1 MSKSNETT
9 PNVPTLRFKSF
20 EQEWEY
26 STIGKCSISLEYGMN
41 AAAVKYDGKHK
52 YIRITDIDEETSAFI
67 PNPLSSPDG
76 EFEQK
81 YLVKENDILFAR
93 TGASVGKSYLYNPND
108 GELYFAGFLIRARI
122 KPEYNGTFI
131 YYQTKSKKY
140 DRWVKLTSMRS
151 GQPGINSQEYSGYP
165 IAITGKVEQD
175 KIADFL
181 QLIDN
186 RIAVQNK
193 IISKY
198 ETLIKGIIDCLLNK
212 KEDNYYTFKDLYLK
226 AGEGG
231 TPTTDN
237 DSYYENGTIPFIKI
251 DDLSQKYIKRNSD
264 YITYLGLEKSAAWL
278 IPSNSVI
285 FSNGATIG
293 RISINTYPIAT
304 KQGVL
309 GIVPSPIVMTEYL
322 YYYMK
327 TTYFRGQ
334 VRRITV
340 KGTMDCAYLK
350 DLNSIICHI
359 PEINHQEKRI
369 ALLTVLDEK
378 IACERMLLQKLKEQK
393 KYLLSKMFI

>member
-9 PNVPTLRFKSF
+9 PNVPILRFKSF
-20 EQEWEY
+20 EQEWAY

-175 KIADFL
+175 KIAGFFQML
-181 QLIDN
+181 DN

-193 IISKY
+193 IISDLKV
-198 ETLIKGIIDCLLNK
+198 LK
-212 KEDNYYTFKDLYLK
+212 KELCNRYFKSVH
-226 AGEGG
+226 
-231 TPTTDN
+231 N
-237 DSYYENGTIPFIKI
+237 DMSLG
-251 DDLSQKYIKRNSD
+251 
-264 YITYLGLEKSAAWL
+264 YITLKDILTERKEYCSKDGTYTHGTLSKEGVSPKTERYDRDFLVKNEDKQYKVTHFNDICYNPANL
-278 IPSNSVI
+278 KFGVICRNTYGDLI
-285 FSNGATIG
+285 FSPIYVTFEIADTIYPAYIELFLTNANFIG
-293 RISINTYPIAT
+293 RIRRYEQGTVYERMAVSSEDFLSYETRMPIY
-304 KQGVL
+304 
-309 GIVPSPIVMTEYL
+309 EE
-322 YYYMK
+322 
-327 TTYFRGQ
+327 Q
-334 VRRITV
+334 VKFADKIQRIQDKIELET
-340 KGTMDCAYLK
+340 AF
-350 DLNSIICHI
+350 LNS
-359 PEINHQEKRI
+359 
-369 ALLTVLDEK
+369 
-378 IACERMLLQKLKEQK
+378 LQKQR
-393 KYLLSKMFI
+393 KYLLNTMFI

>member
-76 EFEQK
+76 EFEQR

-93 TGASVGKSYLYNPND
+93 TGASVGKSYLYNSND

-122 KPEYNGTFI
+122 KPEYNGPFI

-151 GQPGINSQEYSGYP
+151 GQPGINSQEYSGYS

-175 KIADFL
+175 KIAGFFQML
-181 QLIDN
+181 DN

-198 ETLIKGIIDCLLNK
+198 ETLIKGIRERIVNCGWQWKKLDELIQEGVVRLNRGNIIPK
-212 KEDNYYTFKDLYLK
+212 HPEDNTYKYPVYSSSTQNNGLMGYNDTYMFDKELITWSIDGGGNFFYRKKHKFNVTNVCGIMQVDENVYSYRFIAEMLTYQHSKMKFDYQSK
-226 AGEGG
+226 AH
-231 TPTTDN
+231 P
-237 DSYYENGTIPFIKI
+237 
-251 DDLSQKYIKRNSD
+251 
-264 YITYLGLEKSAAWL
+264 
-278 IPSNSVI
+278 SVI
-285 FSNGATIG
+285 SSLYSLPCLP
-293 RISINTYPIAT
+293 ISE
-304 KQGVL
+304 Q
-309 GIVPSPIVMTEYL
+309 
-322 YYYMK
+322 
-327 TTYFRGQ
+327 
-334 VRRITV
+334 
-340 KGTMDCAYLK
+340 
-350 DLNSIICHI
+350 NSYC
-359 PEINHQEKRI
+359 RLFI
-369 ALLTVLDEK
+369 ALDRK
-378 IACERMLLQKLKEQK
+378 IQIEQQSLCKLKEQK

>member
-1 MSKSNETT
+1 MSKRNETT

-76 EFEQK
+76 EFEQR

-93 TGASVGKSYLYNPND
+93 TGASVGKSYLYNSND

-122 KPEYNGTFI
+122 KPEYNGPFI

-175 KIADFL
+175 KIAGFFQML
-181 QLIDN
+181 DN

-198 ETLIKGIIDCLLNK
+198 ETLIKGIRERIVNCGWQWKKLDELIQEGVVRLNRGNIIPK
-212 KEDNYYTFKDLYLK
+212 HPEDNTYKYPVYSSSTQNNGLMGYNDTYMFDKELITWSIDGGGNFFYRKKHKFNVTNVCGIMQVDENVYSYRFIAEMLTYQHSKMKFDYQSK
-226 AGEGG
+226 AH
-231 TPTTDN
+231 P
-237 DSYYENGTIPFIKI
+237 
-251 DDLSQKYIKRNSD
+251 
-264 YITYLGLEKSAAWL
+264 
-278 IPSNSVI
+278 SVI
-285 FSNGATIG
+285 SSLYSLPCLP
-293 RISINTYPIAT
+293 ISE
-304 KQGVL
+304 Q
-309 GIVPSPIVMTEYL
+309 
-322 YYYMK
+322 
-327 TTYFRGQ
+327 
-334 VRRITV
+334 
-340 KGTMDCAYLK
+340 
-350 DLNSIICHI
+350 NSYC
-359 PEINHQEKRI
+359 RLLI
-369 ALLTVLDEK
+369 ALDRK
-378 IACERMLLQKLKEQK
+378 IQIEQQSLCKLKEQK

>member
-1 MSKSNETT
+1 MEENKNKIL
-9 PNVPTLRFKSF
+9 NVPTLRFKSF
-20 EQEWEY
+20 EQEWAY
-26 STIGKCSISLEYGMN
+26 STIGRCSMSLEYGMN

-108 GELYFAGFLIRARI
+108 GEVYFAGFLIRARI

-140 DRWVKLTSMRS
+140 NRWVKLTSMRS

-198 ETLIKGIIDCLLNK
+198 ETLIKGIRHRIFGSICGERQSSLGSFLEEYSEKNVANNLQSVAVGKYGIRKREEIYSKELSADYSKNKVIRKNTLIIGMGSTQIDIGILTTDDCYCVSPAYTTYRIKGVNSFYLQEYLIELNPLLSVRYMITSARQGKAVN
-212 KEDNYYTFKDLYLK
+212 KEDLMKHLMTVHSENEQKEICQCFENLYSRLQIEKEMLSALQKQK
-226 AGEGG
+226 A
-231 TPTTDN
+231 
-237 DSYYENGTIPFIKI
+237 F
-251 DDLSQKYIKRNSD
+251 
-264 YITYLGLEKSAAWL
+264 
-278 IPSNSVI
+278 
-285 FSNGATIG
+285 
-293 RISINTYPIAT
+293 
-304 KQGVL
+304 
-309 GIVPSPIVMTEYL
+309 
-322 YYYMK
+322 
-327 TTYFRGQ
+327 
-334 VRRITV
+334 
-340 KGTMDCAYLK
+340 
-350 DLNSIICHI
+350 
-359 PEINHQEKRI
+359 
-369 ALLTVLDEK
+369 
-378 IACERMLLQKLKEQK
+378 LLQ
-393 KYLLSKMFI
+393 SMFI